1 MNVIDKLNGDLSCF
15 SLLIYIVNV
24 LNDVIHMYIQGKLYD
39 LRNLFSAKVHVF
51 SLVLHSCLMSH

>member
-24 LNDVIHMYIQGKLYD
+24 LNDVIHMYIQGKL
-39 LRNLFSAKVHVF
+39 LQP
-51 SLVLHSCLMSH
+51 